1 MRRRDAKERGRGAT
15 PPRDETGGVPLTTIR
30 ISSRV
35 DEAVWNELRN
45 LARETRRSV
54 SEVLS
59 EAMEEYVARR
69 RVRAD
74 ALQHLEDS
82 MRENEELGKLL
93 E

>member
-1 MRRRDAKERGRGAT
+1 M
-15 PPRDETGGVPLTTIR
+15 TTIR

-45 LARETRRSV
+45 LARETKRSV

-59 EAMEEYVARR
+59 EAIEEYVARR

>member
-1 MRRRDAKERGRGAT
+1 M
-15 PPRDETGGVPLTTIR
+15 TTIR

-35 DEAVWNELRN
+35 DEAAWNELLD
-45 LARETRRSV
+45 LARETKRSV

-59 EAMEEYVARR
+59 EAIEKYLARR
-69 RVRAD
+69 RARPDVLR
-74 ALQHLEDS
+74 HLEDS

>member
-1 MRRRDAKERGRGAT
+1 M
-15 PPRDETGGVPLTTIR
+15 TTIR

>member
-1 MRRRDAKERGRGAT
+1 M
-15 PPRDETGGVPLTTIR
+15 TTIR

-45 LARETRRSV
+45 LARETKRSV

>member
-1 MRRRDAKERGRGAT
+1 M
-15 PPRDETGGVPLTTIR
+15 TTIR

-45 LARETRRSV
+45 LARETKRSV

-59 EAMEEYVARR
+59 EAIEEYLARR
-69 RVRAD
+69 RARPNVLR
-74 ALQHLEDS
+74 HLEDS
-82 MRENEELGKLL
+82 IREIEELGKLL